1 MARTELDMEN
11 IVSVSWS
18 RTEPTKGRTSPCR
31 GSPPPQLL
39 PRPLVVPPGESPLQ
53 WRRAR
58 VHEHAHH
65 SGRAKS
71 PADYTRVFT
80 RRSRSSG
87 LCSTESRSTGVGGD
101 SCTRLTGAAH
111 TRPAHAAS
119 RPREPTRSPLP
130 LAPTFPRTPRGRG
143 RAVPCRAV
151 RTRGARPIEPGNS
164 PLDTATAARDGA
176 KVPMTS
182 PAAPRPQPASPASQ
196 PPPPD
201 LFVLVRPPPGS
212 SAHPLNLQVQLLVP
226 STAHHHPRPAAGG
239 VSATSLDKVAGASV
253 SRDGEIQH
261 EGAEAGGGRRAS
273 ASSERA
279 RTRSSSRGRASPGA
293 GGAGAGSGRVSRSP
307 SMSSLASGRSGYS
320 AYSGESMGTASSFT
334 GTGGTGRRKVTP
346 LLNLAFHSVL
356 PTVVTDAGA

>member
-1 MARTELDMEN
+1 
-11 IVSVSWS
+11 
-18 RTEPTKGRTSPCR
+18 
-31 GSPPPQLL
+31 
-39 PRPLVVPPGESPLQ
+39 
-53 WRRAR
+53 
-58 VHEHAHH
+58 
-65 SGRAKS
+65 
-71 PADYTRVFT
+71 
-80 RRSRSSG
+80 
-87 LCSTESRSTGVGGD
+87 
-101 SCTRLTGAAH
+101 
-111 TRPAHAAS
+111 
-119 RPREPTRSPLP
+119 
-130 LAPTFPRTPRGRG
+130 
-143 RAVPCRAV
+143 
-151 RTRGARPIEPGNS
+151 
-164 PLDTATAARDGA
+164 
-176 KVPMTS
+176 MTS
-182 PAAPRPQPASPASQ
+182 PALPRPQPASPASQ
-196 PPPPD
+196 PPPPPD

-261 EGAEAGGGRRAS
+261 DGAGARRAG
-273 ASSERA
+273 ASFERA

-334 GTGGTGRRKVTP
+334 GTSTGTGSGRRKVTP